1 MSNSRAQKSRTP
13 ADSAHGTH
21 QSNASHGVNI
31 LRYNG
36 NMSNQFNSWK
46 ESFST
51 EMTSK
56 HGESAILFRTGE
68 YAVPTMPERPSDQ
81 LLANDVDK
89 SLYLDEMKRYSEK
102 KDRLIAMRPMLYSD
116 LKMAISKE
124 SLGKVKESVKWEA
137 MELAHDPM
145 ALWKE
150 ICAIHV
156 SSNSGNVIHDRRATR
171 RAYAMLL
178 QGKSESLL
186 DYYDRFNATLKAM
199 EAVGQP
205 HPPAKDMAVDFLYTA
220 NMDIFGELLKRL
232 AWESTTNTKFN
243 LAAAD
248 GTSSDVVLSHPSYP
262 ETVAA
267 AYQRANDFLMTSK
280 SSQENNRSHPQSESA
295 FLSDGKTAWLE
306 PDEYKKKLAADKKNR
321 EAKQDNSK
329 SKKQSKTSDTCGY
342 CGHSG
347 HKQEECNKLKKLIDE
362 FKSETLLK
370 SNTKGNASKQTVR
383 KHKGNKKGGIRFTD
397 TDSDSES
404 AMTLYN
410 PSECIIVTH
419 TYTETL
425 LASGI
430 DSLRSGD
437 FLCDGCASA
446 PIVRDRRFLTN
457 VRPLDPPIW
466 FTGVGGRLEV
476 NLQGDFGPF
485 GPMAH
490 NPDAI
495 ANILSIDSLPHRASV
510 TYDHPSRQYVIQLD
524 GLSYIFQGRPGT
536 KGLPVCNFDDL
547 TSESVITTVAQ
558 NMSKYSKRE
567 LAEAQ
572 EAALF
577 EKRMAYPSP
586 KALADSLRA
595 GTFLNNPVTTAA
607 LTRVVDIYGP
617 SIQSLKGKTTFHT
630 TPTQHLVQVPR
641 DLSQLIT
648 LFVDIMTVAGQLF
661 LVSYSEP
668 LHLLGVTALESKAT
682 STLRLA
688 VNKHLGFL
696 YKHNYRVGCISS
708 DNESGLPALEAEL
721 AAKGIRIEFAAPGQH
736 VGAVE
741 RQIRTIKDR
750 CRAIISGLPY
760 ALSKMLVI
768 WLVLFVV
775 TRINMMP
782 HGTSTTRISPTEAV
796 QGRKL
801 DYKRHIRVS
810 FGDYAQFTDTDLDN
824 TMSPRTRGGIAIA
837 ALNTNNGSVRFYAFD
852 TKKIVTRDK
861 FTVLP
866 TPTHVINHMNMIAD
880 LPKQKV
886 SQDPTFS
893 YHGEDFQSPDPTP
906 STIPAIPQPSPMKQF
921 ELPLLP
927 DEEALR
933 GDDDDDNQQV
943 HIRGDD
949 DDDNPQVHI
958 RGDDDNAQAHIRG
971 DDDIYLKGADMIEA
985 EEDTTDPLIHESID
999 PASIPLPDAKKPRA
1013 SPYGAAGYQYRPYN
1027 LRDRKVAPHALTATD
1042 HVSMKVAVKT
1052 MGDRALKAIYSEVQ
1066 QMVDKTV
1073 WHPVHRRRLPS
1084 GDQNKVIR
1092 SSCFLKEKYD
1102 AAGGFDKVKA
1112 RIVAGG
1118 NGQDKGLYTKE
1129 ETSSPTVATASLF
1142 TILALAGH
1150 ESRHAMTLDIGGA
1163 YLNAI
1168 MPAGKPVYVRLD
1180 PLIAAILGMLDATYI
1195 EFIQHDGSVIVKL
1208 DRALYGCVESAVLWY
1223 NNLKTTLEEDGFIIN
1238 EYDICVFNKTI
1249 DGKQVTVLFHV
1260 DDILATSVLK
1270 SLLNQTY
1277 TMLLDK
1283 YHEVKQTTGNV
1294 HSFLGM
1300 ELTFGKNPGTT
1311 QVSMTKFINDL
1322 LRDSGVTKTSP
1333 TPATDGLFEVKNS
1346 ILLITVNKEWFHSYV
1361 MKLLYL
1367 AKRVRPDILTA
1378 VAFLTSRVLA
1388 PTQADQLKLDRVLRY
1403 LNGTRDLNINLGIQ
1417 GDVQVKS
1424 YIDASYAVHHD
1435 MRSHTGGVL
1444 TLGRGP
1450 IHCRSTRQKLMT
1462 KSSTEAEL
1470 VGLSDGLSQASWLR
1484 NFLIC
1489 QGYPPLPIVQF
1500 QDNLSTITLATKGRS
1515 TSERTRHI
1523 EIRYFWICDQV
1534 ERGQLVLQHQPTDD
1548 MLADYFTKPLC
1559 GAKFRKFRSE
1569 LLNDTSFSG

>member
-1 MSNSRAQKSRTP
+1 
-13 ADSAHGTH
+13 
-21 QSNASHGVNI
+21 
-31 LRYNG
+31 
-36 NMSNQFNSWK
+36 MSNQFNSWK

-410 PSECIIVTH
+410 PSECINVTH

-949 DDDNPQVHI
+949 DDNPQVHI

-1223 NNLKTTLEEDGFIIN
+1223 NNLKATLEEDGFIIN

-1470 VGLSDGLSQASWLR
+1470 VGLSDGLSQALWLR

-1489 QGYPPLPIVQF
+1489 QGYPPLPILQF

>member
-1 MSNSRAQKSRTP
+1 
-13 ADSAHGTH
+13 
-21 QSNASHGVNI
+21 
-31 LRYNG
+31 
-36 NMSNQFNSWK
+36 
-46 ESFST
+46 
-51 EMTSK
+51 
-56 HGESAILFRTGE
+56 
-68 YAVPTMPERPSDQ
+68 
-81 LLANDVDK
+81 
-89 SLYLDEMKRYSEK
+89 
-102 KDRLIAMRPMLYSD
+102 
-116 LKMAISKE
+116 
-124 SLGKVKESVKWEA
+124 
-137 MELAHDPM
+137 
-145 ALWKE
+145 
-150 ICAIHV
+150 
-156 SSNSGNVIHDRRATR
+156 
-171 RAYAMLL
+171 MLL

-267 AYQRANDFLMTSK
+267 AYQRANDFLMTTK
-280 SSQENNRSHPQSESA
+280 SSQENNRSQPQSESA
-295 FLSDGKTAWLE
+295 FISDGKTAWLE
-306 PDEYKKKLAADKKNR
+306 PDEYKKKLAADKKAR

-329 SKKQSKTSDTCGY
+329 PKKQSKTSDTCGY

-347 HKQEECNKLKKLIDE
+347 HKQEECNKLKKLIEE

-370 SNTKGNASKQTVR
+370 SNTKGNASKHTVR
-383 KHKGNKKGGIRFTD
+383 KNKGNKKGGIRFTE

-410 PSECIIVTH
+410 PSECINVTH

-457 VRPLDPPIW
+457 IRPLDPPIW

-490 NPDAI
+490 NPAAI

-524 GLSYIFQGRPGT
+524 GISYIFQGRPGT

-586 KALADSLRA
+586 KVLADSLRS

-617 SIQSLKGKTTFHT
+617 SIPSLKGKSTFHP
-630 TPTQHLVQVPR
+630 TPPQHLVQVPR

-648 LFVDIMTVAGQLF
+648 LFVDLMTVAGQLF

-682 STLRLA
+682 SNLRLA
-688 VNKHLGFL
+688 LNKHLGFL
-696 YKHNYRVGCISS
+696 YKHNYRVGCVSS
-708 DNESGLPALEAEL
+708 DNESGLPALEPEL

-736 VGAVE
+736 VGAIE
-741 RQIRTIKDR
+741 RQIRDMKNK
-750 CRAIISGLPY
+750 CRAIISSLPY
-760 ALSKMLVI
+760 ALSKMLII

-775 TRINMMP
+775 TRINMLP
-782 HGTSTTRISPTEAV
+782 RGTSTTRISPTEAV

-801 DYKRHIRVS
+801 DYKRHIRVA

-824 TMSPRTRGGIAIA
+824 TMSPRTRGGIVIA
-837 ALNTNNGSVRFYAFD
+837 ALNTGNGSVRFYALD

-893 YHGEDFQSPDPTP
+893 YHGEDFQNPDPTSP
-906 STIPAIPQPSPMKQF
+906 HIPDIPELSPIKQF
-921 ELPLLP
+921 ELPLLK
-927 DEEALR
+927 DETALR
-933 GDDDDDNQQV
+933 GD
-943 HIRGDD
+943 DD

-958 RGDDDNAQAHIRG
+958 RGEDDNSQDHIRGEDDNTQVHIRG
-971 DDDIYLKGADMIEA
+971 DDDNTQDHIRGDDDNTQDHVRGEDDIEDPSVY
-985 EEDTTDPLIHESID
+985 ESTDPVYDTPPE
-999 PASIPLPDAKKPRA
+999 AKKPRA

-1027 LRDRKVAPHALTATD
+1027 LRERKVAPHALTSSD
-1042 HVSMKVAVKT
+1042 NVSMKAAVKQ
-1052 MGDRALKAIYSEVQ
+1052 MGDRAIKAIYQEVK

-1084 GDQNKVIR
+1084 EDQSKVIR

-1102 AAGGFDKVKA
+1102 ARGQFEKVKA

-1150 ESRHAMTLDIGGA
+1150 EHRHAMTLDIGGA
-1163 YLNAI
+1163 YLNAS
-1168 MPAGKPVYVRLD
+1168 MPEGKPVYVRLD

-1195 EFIQHDGSVIVKL
+1195 EFIQHDGSVIVRL

-1223 NNLKTTLEEDGFIIN
+1223 NNLKTTLEDDGFIIN
-1238 EYDICVFNKTI
+1238 KYDICVFNKTI
-1249 DGKQVTVLFHV
+1249 NGKQVTVLFHV
-1260 DDILATSVLK
+1260 DDILATSVLQ
-1270 SLLNQTY
+1270 SLLIQTY

-1283 YHEVKQTTGNV
+1283 YHEEKQTTGNV

-1322 LRDSGVTKTSP
+1322 WSDENLTYTCIR
-1333 TPATDGLFEVKNS
+1333 
-1346 ILLITVNKEWFHSYV
+1346 WF
-1361 MKLLYL
+1361 
-1367 AKRVRPDILTA
+1367 I
-1378 VAFLTSRVLA
+1378 
-1388 PTQADQLKLDRVLRY
+1388 
-1403 LNGTRDLNINLGIQ
+1403 
-1417 GDVQVKS
+1417 
-1424 YIDASYAVHHD
+1424 
-1435 MRSHTGGVL
+1435 
-1444 TLGRGP
+1444 
-1450 IHCRSTRQKLMT
+1450 
-1462 KSSTEAEL
+1462 
-1470 VGLSDGLSQASWLR
+1470 
-1484 NFLIC
+1484 
-1489 QGYPPLPIVQF
+1489 
-1500 QDNLSTITLATKGRS
+1500 
-1515 TSERTRHI
+1515 
-1523 EIRYFWICDQV
+1523 
-1534 ERGQLVLQHQPTDD
+1534 
-1548 MLADYFTKPLC
+1548 
-1559 GAKFRKFRSE
+1559 
-1569 LLNDTSFSG
+1569 